1 MFDGVLNEPLNLFR
15 NLSNYYLTLLAKF
28 KDKLSLVMIDS
39 KLPEGVTDATQRIA
53 AEKVREILRRKDL
66 AVEIIKK
73 GKKCFMC
80 LSLDFRFSAR

>member
-1 MFDGVLNEPLNLFR
+1 
-15 NLSNYYLTLLAKF
+15 
-28 KDKLSLVMIDS
+28 MIDS

-53 AEKVREILRRKDL
+53 AEKVREILRGKDL